1 MKGCPVSDDFSKA
14 LGDQQEDMLEAA
26 LYYMENNSCPTLPA
40 SAVTN
45 KFGAKTT
52 LATALSG
59 AAVAD
64 GFAVKNPTDNVFN
77 NSIRQPIRDQQ

>member
-1 MKGCPVSDDFSKA
+1 
-14 LGDQQEDMLEAA
+14 MLEAA

-40 SAVTN
+40 SAATN

-52 LATALSG
+52 LANALSG